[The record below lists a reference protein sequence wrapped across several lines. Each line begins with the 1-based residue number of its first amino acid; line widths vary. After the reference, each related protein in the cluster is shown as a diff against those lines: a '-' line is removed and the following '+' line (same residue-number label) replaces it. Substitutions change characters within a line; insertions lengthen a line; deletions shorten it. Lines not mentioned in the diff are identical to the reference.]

1 MIIWKVLL
9 VVLAVGA
16 LCLAM
21 AAGFLVWQGSKKP
34 DQTGEYVALGSSFAA
49 GFGLGPRVAG
59 SPVHCFRS
67 NGGYPPLLAV
77 RLGLRLVDMTCS
89 GSTTDHILRGGQ
101 LFLGPQ
107 VDALS
112 AATKLVTVT
121 SGGNDVGYIGDLM
134 AGSGAM
140 GRMGKWWHG
149 AIRPATSRAYGTV
162 TENLEKIVGEVRK
175 RAPQAEIVIINHPA
189 VVPPEGT
196 CAGLGISAEQA
207 QISREVA
214 KRLADATRLAA
225 TRAGVRLIDM
235 AEYSAG
241 HHACSD
247 RPWVNGS
254 EGVGAAA
261 EAGAAF
267 HPNAAGAAA
276 TAQRIAALLQRG
288 R

>member
-1 MIIWKVLL
+1 
-9 VVLAVGA
+9 
-16 LCLAM
+16 M

-89 GSTTDHILRGGQ
+89 GSTTDHILRVGSCSSV
-101 LFLGPQ
+101 PKWTRS
-107 VDALS
+107 ALRPS
-112 AATKLVTVT
+112 LSPVT

-149 AIRPATSRAYGTV
+149 AIRPATAGLT
-162 TENLEKIVGEVRK
+162 
-175 RAPQAEIVIINHPA
+175 APSPKTRRRSSGKSARESSEAEIVIINYPA

-196 CAGLGISAEQA
+196 CAGLGISAEASADQPGGGSDWPMQRA
-207 QISREVA
+207 SR
-214 KRLADATRLAA
+214 
-225 TRAGVRLIDM
+225 
-235 AEYSAG
+235 
-241 HHACSD
+241 
-247 RPWVNGS
+247 P
-254 EGVGAAA
+254 
-261 EAGAAF
+261 
-267 HPNAAGAAA
+267 
-276 TAQRIAALLQRG
+276 RG
-288 R
+288 LVSG